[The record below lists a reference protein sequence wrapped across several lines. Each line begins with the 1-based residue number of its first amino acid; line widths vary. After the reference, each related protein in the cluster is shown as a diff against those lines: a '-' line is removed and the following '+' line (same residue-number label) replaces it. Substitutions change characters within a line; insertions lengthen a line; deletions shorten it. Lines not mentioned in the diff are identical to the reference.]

1 MAATRSVPT
10 AIPTDRPAAV
20 AGRALLAAALTVA
33 RRIGAALGSVAD
45 SGQLGPQPD
54 AVISRSTGGRI

>member
-10 AIPTDRPAAV
+10 AVPTDRPAAV
-20 AGRALLAAALTVA
+20 AERALLAAVTVA
-33 RRIGAALGSVAD
+33 RRIGAALRSFAD